1 MSAMDRRNR
10 AMASRALKTV
20 SPRDSGCALTETASV
35 ATLAINS
42 LIASR
47 LKMKELTTGRTNF
60 RVYETSP

>member
-1 MSAMDRRNR
+1 MSAVDTRNR

-20 SPRDSGCALTETASV
+20 SPRDTGCALPETASV
-35 ATLAINS
+35 GTLAINS

-47 LKMKELTTGRTNF
+47 LKMKELTTGRISF

>member
-1 MSAMDRRNR
+1 
-10 AMASRALKTV
+10 MASRALKTV
-20 SPRDSGCALTETASV
+20 SPRDTGCALPETASVV

-47 LKMKELTTGRTNF
+47 LKIKELTTGRINF